1 MVAQSWQRTGD
12 WIGAEVEDNFVIVHI
27 ESGRYV
33 GLNRTANAIWQAL
46 EEPLTSEQ
54 LAKRLCESFDV
65 TEEHCLTSVERTL
78 KELSD
83 RQLVAMC

>member
-46 EEPLTSEQ
+46 EEPLTAEQ
-54 LAKRLCESFDV
+54 IAKRLCERFDV
-65 TEEHCLTSVERTL
+65 SDEDCLASVERTL
-78 KELSD
+78 NEFSD
-83 RQLVAMC
+83 RQLVARC